1 MFAER
6 LKSLRKEQNLTQ
18 QKIAEKLNISRGSYA
33 QWEAQ
38 RTQPSSKS
46 LETLADFFNVST
58 DYLLGNT
65 DIKSRTLETD
75 LNKTLD
81 TVRSFDGKP
90 MTDSDLEVI
99 REILKRRQRERE
111 QQENK

>member
-46 LETLADFFNVST
+46 LETLANFFDVST

-65 DIKSRTLETD
+65 DIKNQNQFDEDFLILR
-75 LNKTLD
+75 KGD
-81 TVRSFDGKP
+81 TVPQGFTFPVSTK
-90 MTDSDLEVI
+90 
-99 REILKRRQRERE
+99 
-111 QQENK
+111 